1 MTRARWWGVVGA
13 ALGVHSDRR
22 VTGGLQG
29 GAFSSQQPLWALP
42 ALLPCV
48 LVPSLG
54 VLH

>member
-13 ALGVHSDRR
+13 ALGVHSG
-22 VTGGLQG
+22 TGESPGVSWG
-29 GAFSSQQPLWALP
+29 VFSSQQPLWALP